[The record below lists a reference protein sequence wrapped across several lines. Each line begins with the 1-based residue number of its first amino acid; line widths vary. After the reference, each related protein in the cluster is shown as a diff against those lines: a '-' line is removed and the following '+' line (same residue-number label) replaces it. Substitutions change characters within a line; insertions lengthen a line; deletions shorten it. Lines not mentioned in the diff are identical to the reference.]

1 MVKITARIIYSGKV
15 QGVVLK
21 SEAPLSFFGAVDPTT
36 GLVKDSQHPLFGQ
49 CIAGKILIFPYA
61 KGSTVGSYILYGLK
75 KRGLAP
81 IGMILEECET
91 IVAVGAIISEI
102 PTVDR
107 VRTNQFHTGD
117 LVRIDEGE
125 VYLEEKSHC

>member
-36 GLVKDSQHPLFGQ
+36 GLVKDFQHPLFGQ

-61 KGSTVGSYILYGLK
+61 KGSTVGSYIL
-75 KRGLAP
+75 
-81 IGMILEECET
+81 
-91 IVAVGAIISEI
+91 
-102 PTVDR
+102 
-107 VRTNQFHTGD
+107 
-117 LVRIDEGE
+117 
-125 VYLEEKSHC
+125 